1 MKMPGFLISEIKI
14 DFNVGET
21 LKFSESANLDIR
33 FSKSIDK
40 RKKIRGSL
48 KKLKSR

>member
-1 MKMPGFLISEIKI
+1 MEMPSIFISDIKS
-14 DFNVGET
+14 DLNVGET